1 MGAAFQSYT
10 ITTLFSLPETQ
21 ESEEE
26 FFKSLS
32 EKINNLIIC
41 DFDGLIRILY
51 RIDIEEKKIKQM
63 LATHAQE
70 DAGDLIAKM
79 ILERE
84 QEKAETRKKLKQQN
98 KESDEERW

>member
-1 MGAAFQSYT
+1 MEKNASTDIIAAA
-10 ITTLFSLPETQ
+10 FSLPHNLPMDAQ
-21 ESEEE
+21 
-26 FFKSLS
+26 FIKLLAH
-32 EKINNLIIC
+32 KINALILH
-41 DFDGLIRILY
+41 DFNGLVRILY

-70 DAGDLIAKM
+70 DAGELIAKM

-84 QEKAETRKKLKQQN
+84 QEKAETRKRLKRQN